1 MYVFTSKDFSLL
13 NIFSLEAWVTF
24 FTFSSL
30 KLYFNLFALA
40 RIIIFFLQ
48 NILMLLTVFLSHC
61 TLIDFFAFIAHTQ
74 QLHMIII
81 SVAVVAAVK
90 SMIYVAFRIL
100 SQILFSDSLHS
111 SLILSVIDGS
121 LAVCTCM
128 KNICLFHCI
137 FELSEGDLDKILN
150 N

>member
-13 NIFSLEAWVTF
+13 HIFSLEAWVTF
-24 FTFSSL
+24 FTFSFL

-40 RIIIFFLQ
+40 RIYIFLQ

-61 TLIDFFAFIAHTQ
+61 TLIDLFAFIAHTQ

-90 SMIYVAFRIL
+90 SIYNMD
-100 SQILFSDSLHS
+100 LFSIQDSITNTVL
-111 SLILSVIDGS
+111 
-121 LAVCTCM
+121 
-128 KNICLFHCI
+128 
-137 FELSEGDLDKILN
+137 
-150 N
+150 